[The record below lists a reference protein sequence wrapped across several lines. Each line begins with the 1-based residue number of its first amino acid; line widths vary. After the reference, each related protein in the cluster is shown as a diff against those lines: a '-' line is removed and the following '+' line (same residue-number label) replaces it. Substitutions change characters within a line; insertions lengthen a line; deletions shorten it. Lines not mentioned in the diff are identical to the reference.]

1 MLSST
6 SVESST
12 AADRSSGNGSATLS
26 YDEQD
31 PWKGWTVQDVQQ
43 MREQQLREFCREVM
57 IMASSEIPSQDLR
70 RAVWK
75 VGF

>member
-1 MLSST
+1 MIPSSSVT
-6 SVESST
+6 S
-12 AADRSSGNGSATLS
+12 DRSSGTGATLS

-57 IMASSEIPSQDLR
+57 VMASSEIPSQDLR